1 MKTNLLV
8 FAILLTVSTT
18 VIAQENNDQP
28 ETLDQDL
35 GFNAVFIF
43 QGLFQSQQAPFSVMY
58 KKYTTDCKAIRMGMD
73 ISFSSYKNSG
83 DANAYQDNTSGEI
96 GLTIGVERQQSLGG
110 KWIWYYGIDGVPTYS
125 FYNSESYANNVKTG
139 SYKSS
144 SIGLGVKPLLGIRFN
159 ITPRLYV
166 SAEASAALSYAS
178 SKNVQKN
185 YNPEQTVRDLTTSIV
200 SFDFNPASGI
210 FLFYRF

>member
-1 MKTNLLV
+1 MKTKLLV
-8 FAILLTVSTT
+8 FTILLNSTT
-18 VIAQENNDQP
+18 LIAQESKDQP
-28 ETLDQDL
+28 ENLDQDL

-43 QGLFQSQQAPFSVMY
+43 QGLFQSQQAPFSIMY
-58 KKYTTDCKAIRMGMD
+58 KKYTTDRKAIRMGID
-73 ISFSSYKNSG
+73 LSFNSYKNSG
-83 DANAYQDNTSGEI
+83 DANSYQDNSSGEI
-96 GLTIGVERQQSLGG
+96 SLTIGVERQQSLGG
-110 KWIWYYGIDGVPTYS
+110 NWMWYYGIDGVPTYS
-125 FYNSESYANNVKTG
+125 FYNYESYANEVKTG
-139 SYKSS
+139 SIKTS
-144 SIGLGVKPLLGIRFN
+144 SIGFGVKPLLGIRFN

-185 YNPEQTVRDLTTSIV
+185 YNPEQTVRDLTTNII